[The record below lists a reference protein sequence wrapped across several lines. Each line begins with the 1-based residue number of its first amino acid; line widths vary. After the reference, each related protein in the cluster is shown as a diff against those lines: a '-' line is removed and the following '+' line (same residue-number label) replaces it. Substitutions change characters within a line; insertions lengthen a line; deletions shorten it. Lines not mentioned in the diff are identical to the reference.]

1 MDTELK
7 NIRIIDSGKA
17 NASSI
22 MAKDAQLLENLSGHH
37 AILHLYEW
45 EASSAT
51 YGYFIDPYQYLNSSA
66 IQQSQLQLAKR
77 PTGGGIIFH
86 LCDFAFSLLLPSAHP
101 AFTVNTLENY
111 AFVNQIVADA
121 VQRFSKNSSAV
132 ALLQKAI
139 EPLDSS
145 CSSFCLAAPTIHD
158 IMIAG
163 RKVGGGAQRRKRQGL
178 LHQGTVS
185 MGTLSEETLAFFLQP
200 NTQVIKAMM
209 QNSFSFL
216 GSAFTTDQLVQ
227 AKQEFRVLLI
237 DAVNQNI

>member
-1 MDTELK
+1 MESR
-7 NIRIIDSGKA
+7 NMRIIDSGKA

-37 AILHLYEW
+37 PILHLYEW

-51 YGYFIDPYQYLNSSA
+51 YGYFIDPYLYLNSSA
-66 IQQSQLQLAKR
+66 VQQSQLQLAKR

-86 LCDFAFSLLLPSAHP
+86 LCDFAFSLLLPSALP

-111 AFVNQIVADA
+111 AFVNLIIADA
-121 VQRFSKNSSAV
+121 VKHFSKNSSSV

-145 CSSFCLAAPTIHD
+145 CSSFCMAAPTIHD

-185 MGTLSEETLAFFLQP
+185 LGTLSEETLALFLHP
-200 NTQVIKAMM
+200 NTRVIQAMQ

-216 GSAFTTDQLVQ
+216 GSAFTPDQLMQ

-237 DAVNQNI
+237 DAISKKV